1 MTFEKRIHD
10 YCLRSDVVYERILSL
25 SCEKDLYILYP
36 LKLSDEQI
44 LKDNIQKMQKV
55 IREYIGELKLYS
67 KYMRKAD
74 EFYFD
79 SQKQPMKNEAYK
91 HQKRADELAE
101 IMNDGISPYA
111 WYSRECEGCYVVY
124 LDKI

>member
-1 MTFEKRIHD
+1 MI
-10 YCLRSDVVYERILSL
+10 
-25 SCEKDLYILYP
+25 
-36 LKLSDEQI
+36 
-44 LKDNIQKMQKV
+44 DNIQKMKKV
-55 IREYIGELKLYS
+55 VREYIDELKLYS
-67 KYMRKAD
+67 KCMRKAN

-79 SQKQPMKNEAYK
+79 SQKQQMKNEAYN

-111 WYSRECEGCYVVY
+111 WCREELEDRNIVF